1 MKIFDTIFGK
11 MQQLGRSLMLPIA
24 ILPAAGLML
33 GIGNAQFAI
42 FPVSVS
48 EVMETAGGTVFGFLP
63 LLFAVGVALG
73 FSKNDGVAG
82 LAGGLSFAVMLSTL
96 GVFAKLW
103 GQNDDLIVS
112 HPNTLNIES
121 MNTGVFGGILCGIM
135 ASMLYNR
142 YHRIQ
147 LPTYLGFFG
156 GKRFIPIISSF
167 SAIGLAFILSFV
179 WPPIGHAINSF
190 SDWAA
195 NSSTT
200 TAFAIYGFVE
210 RLLIPFGL
218 HHIWNLPFFMQV
230 GSYTD
235 PQTGTVITGELQR
248 YMAGDPTAGNL
259 AGGYLFKMWG
269 LPAAAFAIWHTAK
282 PENRVKVGGIMMSAA
297 LTSFVTGITEPIEFA
312 FLFVAPILY
321 VIHAVLCSVAFVL
334 CIELG
339 IKHGTTFSHGL
350 IDFIVLIGNSKNA
363 WMLFVLGPIWAAVYY
378 VAFRFAIST
387 FKLVTPGR
395 EETLSAVEMSEH
407 VEDERARDLIL
418 AFGGTSNIHTLD
430 ACITRLRVGL
440 NDIALADQEKLKS
453 MGAAG
458 VLVVGTNMQAIFGP
472 SSENYKTD
480 MENYMARHKGDE
492 ELVAPNPSTSQQ
504 ITPETTS
511 QSTAQNNAAAQSENL
526 SESER
531 SNLDGII
538 TALGGHT
545 NINRIDAF
553 AATRLR
559 LELGNHDSIDE
570 NALNKAGVSGIMKL
584 AGNTVHLIMGNKAD
598 SFASALKEKLA

>member
-1 MKIFDTIFGK
+1 MKIFDTVFGK

-42 FPVSVS
+42 FPLAVSQ
-48 EVMETAGGTVFGFLP
+48 VMETAGGTVFGFLP

-82 LAGGLSFAVMLSTL
+82 LAGALSFAVMLSTL

-103 GQNDDLIVS
+103 GQNEDLIVS

-156 GKRFIPIISSF
+156 GKRFIPIVSSF
-167 SAIGLAFILSFV
+167 SAIGLAFVLSFV
-179 WPPIGHAINSF
+179 WPPIGHAINTF

-200 TAFAIYGFVE
+200 TAFAVYGFVE

-235 PQTGTVITGELQR
+235 PETGLVITGELQR

-321 VIHAVLCSVAFVL
+321 VIHAVLCSVAFVI

-363 WMLFVLGPIWAAVYY
+363 WMLFILGPIWAAVYY
-378 VAFRFAIST
+378 VTFRFAIST

-407 VEDERARDLIL
+407 EEDERARDLIL
-418 AFGGTSNIHTLD
+418 AFGGADNIHTLD
-430 ACITRLRVGL
+430 ACITRLRVGV
-440 NDIALADQEKLKS
+440 NDIALADQDKLKS

-458 VLVVGTNMQAIFGP
+458 VLVVGSNLQAIFGP

-480 MENYMARHKGDE
+480 MENYIASHKGDAD
-492 ELVAPNPSTSQQ
+492 LSPTPTSAASAPQ
-504 ITPETTS
+504 
-511 QSTAQNNAAAQSENL
+511 AAQQTNTL
-526 SESER
+526 TQSESLNEDDKK
-531 SNLDGII
+531 NLDGII
-538 TALGGHT
+538 SALGGHT

-559 LELGNHDSIDE
+559 LELGSNDSIDE
-570 NALNKAGVSGIMKL
+570 SALTNAGVTGIMKL

-598 SFASALKEKLA
+598 SFAVAMNEKIS

>member
-1 MKIFDTIFGK
+1 MKIFDTVFGK

-42 FPVSVS
+42 FPLAVSQ
-48 EVMETAGGTVFGFLP
+48 VMETAGGTVFGFLP

-82 LAGGLSFAVMLSTL
+82 LAGALSFAVMLSTL

-103 GQNDDLIVS
+103 GQNEDLIVS

-156 GKRFIPIISSF
+156 GKRFIPIVSSF
-167 SAIGLAFILSFV
+167 SAIGLAFVLSFV
-179 WPPIGHAINSF
+179 WPPIGHAINTF

-200 TAFAIYGFVE
+200 TAFAVYGFVE

-235 PQTGTVITGELQR
+235 PETGLVITGELQR

-269 LPAAAFAIWHTAK
+269 LPAAAFAIWHAAK

-321 VIHAVLCSVAFVL
+321 VIHAVLCSVAFVI

-363 WMLFVLGPIWAAVYY
+363 WMLFILGPIWAAVYY
-378 VAFRFAIST
+378 VTFRFAIST

-407 VEDERARDLIL
+407 EEDERARDLIL
-418 AFGGTSNIHTLD
+418 AFGGADNIHTLD
-430 ACITRLRVGL
+430 ACITRLRVGV
-440 NDIALADQEKLKS
+440 NDIALADQDKLKS

-458 VLVVGTNMQAIFGP
+458 VLVVGSNLQAIFGP

-480 MENYMARHKGDE
+480 MENYIASHKGDAD
-492 ELVAPNPSTSQQ
+492 LSPTPS
-504 ITPETTS
+504 
-511 QSTAQNNAAAQSENL
+511 STASTPQAAQQTNTL
-526 SESER
+526 TQSESLNEDDKK
-531 SNLDGII
+531 NLDGII
-538 TALGGHT
+538 SALGGHT

-559 LELGNHDSIDE
+559 LELGSNDSIDE
-570 NALNKAGVSGIMKL
+570 SALTNAGVTGIMKL

-598 SFASALKEKLA
+598 SFAVAMNEKIS